1 MRNVIYVLSLLTC
14 LALLVGGVSFKVL
27 AAETKDLSKR
37 LDELERKINRID
49 ARDPESEGTV
59 GTFLAEHI
67 SLGGFFEHAI
77 VGNFSKDADYM
88 LSAGSNILGINLGVK
103 INDKFRFVSQE
114 LVVLTFPFTFEP
126 DVTRRSFSNTPA
138 IAALVAHAYGE
149 YMPNEK
155 FRLQMGLGWVPFGIM
170 TANREFPLY
179 LRRGGP
185 QIASGGLTMPFA
197 IWQGVHFLG
206 TFDTNIGRVGY
217 NLYSTTPTTDANML
231 GGGSRLWWSAPN
243 DKIKIGTSA
252 QILDWGTDTVF
263 NVGADL
269 DIKYKSFGVRTEYA
283 RSFTAGTDIWTAY
296 VQPYFEFNDGKWV
309 IHADADY
316 ANRPMQANDA
326 ATFLPFEKWEL
337 GGGVNYLPWHFLRAR
352 LLFLYH
358 DYRGVSATTAGLTN
372 DYYTVEYSTAIEF

>member
-1 MRNVIYVLSLLTC
+1 MANVICSLSIYACLVLFVC
-14 LALLVGGVSFKVL
+14 GVSFNTL
-27 AAETKDLSKR
+27 AAEPKNLSKR
-37 LDELERKINRID
+37 LDDLERKINEID
-49 ARDPESEGTV
+49 ARDSESGGTV

-77 VGNFSKDADYM
+77 IFNESTAAAYQV
-88 LSAGSNILGINLGVK
+88 SASSNILGINLGVK
-103 INDKFRFVSQE
+103 LNDKFRFVTQE
-114 LVVLTFPFTFEP
+114 LVVLSFPLLFEA
-126 DVTRRSFSNTPA
+126 DVTRRTFSNTPTL
-138 IAALVAHAYGE
+138 AALVAHAYGE
-149 YMPNEK
+149 YTANEK

-179 LRRGGP
+179 LRRSGP

-197 IWQGVHFLG
+197 IWQGIHILG
-206 TFDTNIGRVGY
+206 DFDTNAGRIGY
-217 NLYSTTPTTDANML
+217 NLYSTTPTTDATMV
-231 GGGSRLWWSAPN
+231 GGGSRVWWSAPN

-296 VQPYFEFNDGKWV
+296 VQPYLELDEGKWV

-316 ANRPMQANDA
+316 ANRPLQANDA
-326 ATFLPFEKWEL
+326 ATFLPFEKWEM
-337 GGGVNYLPWHFLRAR
+337 GGGVNYLPWKFLRAR

-372 DYYTVEYSTAIEF
+372 DYYTIEYSTAIEF